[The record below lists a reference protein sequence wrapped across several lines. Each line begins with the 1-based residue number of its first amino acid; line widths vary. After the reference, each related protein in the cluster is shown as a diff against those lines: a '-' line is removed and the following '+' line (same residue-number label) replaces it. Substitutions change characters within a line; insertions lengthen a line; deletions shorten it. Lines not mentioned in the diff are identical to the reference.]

1 MPVEMLLA
9 VGSDVEMAA
18 WDGRTPLALAAA
30 GGHAEVVRCLLRAKA
45 DVETQDDDASIV
57 YL

>member
-57 YL
+57 